1 MQRHELALVD
11 SALPVTTL
19 RDRIQS
25 DLHAAMLAK
34 DEPRKAALRM
44 LTAAIKNAD
53 IEAGSELTEGDLLVV
68 VQRQVKQRRESIEE
82 FRKGG
87 RDDLAEREEA
97 ELEAFAGY
105 LPKEADRGEISEA
118 AHLTIKETGASGP
131 RDIGKVMPLLIKQ
144 FQGRA
149 DGRVISEIVREL
161 LG

>member
-1 MQRHELALVD
+1 VAELKE
-11 SALPVTTL
+11 
-19 RDRIQS
+19 RIQS
-25 DLHAAMLAK
+25 DLRAAMIAK

-44 LTAAIKNAD
+44 LTAAIKNAE
-53 IEAGSELTEGDLLVV
+53 IEAGDELAEGDLLVV

-87 RDDLAEREEA
+87 REDLVEREEE

-105 LPKEADRGEISEA
+105 LPEEASREEIEEA
-118 AHLTIKETGASGP
+118 ARTTVAETGASGP
-131 RDIGKVMPLLIKQ
+131 RDIGKVMPVLIKR

-149 DGRVISEIVREL
+149 DGRAISEIVRGL